1 MTIGKRIR
9 EAREAADL
17 TLDAVARACGG
28 KTPQAVYRWEA
39 GKAQPYASDLATVAA
54 LTGVSLAWLITGHGD
69 AQIHKIARTDRGV
82 GRPVPKVAWGDLP
95 MYLIGNGDT
104 GQHPIAET
112 HYDCGP
118 RSFSTVVDD
127 DSNEPEFYLGDTV
140 VIDPDAKPKPG
151 DLVLALTPKS
161 GPLIR
166 RYRQR
171 EDHVELAPINRDWPT
186 TTIPALDETTL
197 VGVVVE
203 HSRRLR

>member
-9 EAREAADL
+9 EAREAAGL
-17 TLDAVARACGG
+17 TLDAMGQACGG

-39 GKAQPYASDLATVAA
+39 GKSQPHAPDLATVAA
-54 LTGVSLAWLITGHGD
+54 LTGVSLAWLITGHD
-69 AQIHKIARTDRGV
+69 AAHIRKVADVDRSV
-82 GRPVPKVAWGDLP
+82 GRRIPRVAWGDLP
-95 MYLIGNGDT
+95 MYLAGNGNT
-104 GQHPIAET
+104 GQNPIAET

-127 DSNEPEFYLGDTV
+127 DSNEPEFYPGDTV

-151 DLVLALTPKS
+151 DLVLALTSKS

>member
-9 EAREAADL
+9 EARESADL
-17 TLDAVARACGG
+17 TLDAVGRACGG

-54 LTGVSLAWLITGHGD
+54 ITGVSLAWLITGHE
-69 AQIHKIARTDRGV
+69 AQHVRKLTDEGRGV
-82 GRPVPKVAWGDLP
+82 GRRVPRVAWGDLP
-95 MYLIGNGDT
+95 MYLVGNGNT
-104 GQHPIAET
+104 GQHPLAET

-118 RSFSTVVDD
+118 RSFSTVIDD
-127 DSNEPEFYLGDTV
+127 DSNEPELYAGDTV
-140 VIDPDAKPKPG
+140 VIDPDAKPNPG
-151 DLVLALTPKS
+151 DLVLAIAPKS

-171 EDHVELAPINRDWPT
+171 ETHVELAPINRDWPST
-186 TTIPALDETTL
+186 TVPALDATTF